1 MNKFLEFL
9 TQNSVDIVETVFL
22 MLFSLGIAL
31 FQTLIFSGLFNLKF
45 PNWLFFILSPAIV
58 GISYLIN
65 PAFPLAAMFLLFI
78 SVNTMKNIKPQKKGV
93 ICDKAK
99 LISPLLIRPTSTEKI
114 GQKIKT
120 NNPNRRIVCLILNFC
135 KQ

>member
-78 SVNTMKNIKPQKKGV
+78 SVFFFAIVGMIYSGIQNSKQ
-93 ICDKAK
+93 
-99 LISPLLIRPTSTEKI
+99 EKI
-114 GQKIKT
+114 EREKFNKKHNIPKAY
-120 NNPNRRIVCLILNFC
+120 LALLFY
-135 KQ
+135 